1 MATEATS
8 SVMAGADG
16 GEAVITSLGTAGDV
30 TLTGSVE
37 LSVVLTS
44 WATLFSTGASG
55 CSGVLWKRTRVSLL
69 DRIIKPRGGGE
80 GEKSESPQQVQIPAC
95 YEDKKKDAKIDSVEP
110 KGRVSIFQ
118 EMLKNQLKM
127 WNKVA
132 KEI

>member
-69 DRIIKPRGGGE
+69 DRIIKPRGE
-80 GEKSESPQQVQIPAC
+80 GREKNRKVRNKSKSQHATRT
-95 YEDKKKDAKIDSVEP
+95 KKRRKDRFCRAKRARVHFPRDVKEP
-110 KGRVSIFQ
+110 V
-118 EMLKNQLKM
+118 KNL
-127 WNKVA
+127 
-132 KEI
+132 E

>member
-95 YEDKKKDAKIDSVEP
+95 YEDKKKTQRSILSSQ
-110 KGRVSIFQ
+110 KGACPFSKRC
-118 EMLKNQLKM
+118 
-127 WNKVA
+127 
-132 KEI
+132 